1 MSTQYFRDSAKS
13 LRVTAVTL
21 FTNRQLA
28 FEMASRDIR
37 DRYAGQSLGSVWAI
51 FHPIFQIAL
60 YVFIFAFV
68 FKVQVGGTESM
79 PLDYTTYILAGLIPW
94 ISMQESMVKS
104 CIAVSG
110 NANLVK
116 QVVFPLEVLPFK
128 SVLASMLPQAVGTA
142 VLIIYVL
149 TKHGELH
156 ATYVL
161 LPLLIAIQ
169 MIWMLGLAY
178 LFSCVGAF
186 IRDLKDVV
194 QLFSLVGI
202 YLMPAFYLPDMVPS
216 AFRPILYINPFSYM
230 IWCYQDVVYFGRI
243 EHPYSWCVFTAISLG
258 TLVLGV
264 RVFARLKP
272 NLAGAL

>member
-1 MSTQYFRDSAKS
+1 MT
-13 LRVTAVTL
+13 TVTL

-28 FEMASRDIR
+28 LEMASRDIR

-51 FHPIFQIAL
+51 FHPIFQITL

>member
-28 FEMASRDIR
+28 VEMASRDIR

-161 LPLLIAIQ
+161 LPFLIAIQ

>member
-1 MSTQYFRDSAKS
+1 MAK
-13 LRVTAVTL
+13 R
-21 FTNRQLA
+21 
-28 FEMASRDIR
+28 EIR

-60 YVFIFAFV
+60 YVFVFAFV
-68 FKVQVGGTESM
+68 FKVPVGGTSTM
-79 PLDYTTYILAGLIPW
+79 PLDYATYILAGLIPW

-128 SVLASMLPQAVGTA
+128 TVLASMLPQIVGTV

-149 TKHGELH
+149 IKHGELH
-156 ATYVL
+156 FTYL
-161 LPLLIAIQ
+161 LMPPLVCMQ
-169 MIWMLGLAY
+169 MVWMLGLAY

-194 QLFSLVGI
+194 QLFSLVGV

-216 AFRPILYINPFSYM
+216 AFRPILYVNPFSYL

-243 EHPYSWCVFTAISLG
+243 EHPYSWVIFGLISLG
-258 TLVLGV
+258 TLLLGV
-264 RVFARLKP
+264 RVFAKLKP